1 MNKYNIKRNQLYKNK
16 LSRNRMK
23 IGKQNERMFG
33 RIAAIKN
40 RLDKKHKYPYPTIR
54 EKIDTT

>member
-1 MNKYNIKRNQLYKNK
+1 
-16 LSRNRMK
+16 
-23 IGKQNERMFG
+23 MFG